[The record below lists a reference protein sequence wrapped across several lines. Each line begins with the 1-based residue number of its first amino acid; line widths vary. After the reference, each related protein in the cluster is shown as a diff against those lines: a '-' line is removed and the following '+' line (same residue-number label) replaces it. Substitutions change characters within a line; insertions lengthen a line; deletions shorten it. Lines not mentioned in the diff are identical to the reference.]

1 MGGGLGKSAQ
11 VRLTLARLRIAR
23 APGGITLVPEAGW
36 ARLQIF
42 GFLANGKASPNYRGV
57 PHVTFEGNL
66 RSLSRDLRWY
76 FGRNDSIYFLVL

>member
-11 VRLTLARLRIAR
+11 VRLT
-23 APGGITLVPEAGW
+23 PGSPENRVSTRRHHPSAGAGW
-36 ARLQIF
+36 ARCRFL

-57 PHVTFEGNL
+57 PHVTFEENL